1 MIRIDGRSQTQLR
14 PVRLWS
20 DLFRGLP
27 AATTRLTVVLTV
39 EAGRTRTPSGWDRHS
54 HTSFFEAALPIS

>member
-20 DLFRGLP
+20 DLFGGLP
-27 AATTRLTVVLTV
+27 AATTRLRADLTV
-39 EAGRTRTPSGWDRHS
+39 EAARARSPSGWDS
-54 HTSFFEAALPIS
+54 PPTCSF

>member
-20 DLFRGLP
+20 DLFGGLP
-27 AATTRLTVVLTV
+27 AATTRLTVDLTV
-39 EAGRTRTPSGWDRHS
+39 EALRTEACQDGKGTP
-54 HTSFFEAALPIS
+54 TCSF